1 MGKWQYE
8 VEGGKDDQSWGSTRK
23 EKTGAGWTFSKKEV
37 KAKEPSWGSD
47 KDLASGQEYDV
58 EEGEERRRKKK
69 SANQANILNIL
80 SKLILDANE
89 EEEDEETEF
98 RQSR

>member
-8 VEGGKDDQSWGSTRK
+8 VDGGKNDQSWGSTRK

-37 KAKEPSWGSD
+37 KAKEPLWGSD

-58 EEGEERRRKKK
+58 EEDEEGRRKKK

-98 RQSR
+98 RQNR